1 MKPADTTTSNNGTAK
16 TFKDQVADGDTK
28 IIDELAEAATPRQ
41 IQQWIARLET
51 LFEQKKVRVR
61 KDLQERVNDMI
72 ALNGYTLEELF
83 SARVLPSTTEL
94 AETAR
99 KSGQLQREKADRL
112 IETAIRN

>member
-1 MKPADTTTSNNGTAK
+1 MKQAESMAASGGPVKSN
-16 TFKDQVADGDTK
+16 KDQVADGDTR
-28 IIDELAEAATPRQ
+28 IIDELADAATPRQ

-94 AETAR
+94 AEASR
-99 KSGQLQREKADRL
+99 RNSQAQREKADKL

>member
-1 MKPADTTTSNNGTAK
+1 MKPADSAAPNAGTMKA
-16 TFKDQVADGDTK
+16 QVAEGDMK
-28 IIDELAEAATPRQ
+28 MIDELAEHATPRQ
-41 IQQWIARLET
+41 IQLWIARLEG
-51 LFEQKKVRVR
+51 LYEQKKQRVR
-61 KDLQERVNDMI
+61 KDLQDRVNDMI

-99 KSGQLQREKADRL
+99 KNGALQREKADKL

>member
-1 MKPADTTTSNNGTAK
+1 MKSVESMTANGGNANSLK
-16 TFKDQVADGDTK
+16 TQVADGDMK
-28 IIDELAEAATPRQ
+28 IIDELADAATPRQ

-51 LFEQKKVRVR
+51 LFEQKKMRVR

-83 SARVLPSTTEL
+83 SARVLPSTSEL
-94 AETAR
+94 AEAAR
-99 KSGQLQREKADRL
+99 RSDQAQREKSDRL

>member
-1 MKPADTTTSNNGTAK
+1 MKPAEMTAGTNGTMK
-16 TFKDQVADGDTK
+16 TQAAETDTK
-28 IIDELAEAATPRQ
+28 MIDELAEHATPRQ
-41 IQQWIARLET
+41 IQLWIARLES
-51 LFEQKKVRVR
+51 LYEQKKVRVR
-61 KDLQERVNDMI
+61 KDLQDRVNDMI

-99 KSGQLQREKADRL
+99 KHGAIQREKADKL

>member
-1 MKPADTTTSNNGTAK
+1 MKPAEATKSA
-16 TFKDQVADGDTK
+16 VAEGDTK
-28 IIDELAEAATPRQ
+28 MIDELAEHATPRQ
-41 IQQWIARLET
+41 IQQWIGRLEA
-51 LFEQKKVRVR
+51 LYEQKKVRVR
-61 KDLQERVNDMI
+61 KDLQDRVNDMI

-99 KSGQLQREKADRL
+99 RTGALQREKADML

>member
-1 MKPADTTTSNNGTAK
+1 MKSAETAAANGGTMK
-16 TFKDQVADGDTK
+16 SLKDQVADGDLK
-28 IIDELAEAATPRQ
+28 VIDELAEQATPRQ

-51 LFEQKKVRVR
+51 LFEQKKMRVR
-61 KDLQERVNDMI
+61 KDLQDRVTDMI

-99 KSGQLQREKADRL
+99 KSSLAQREKADKM